1 MKVSD
6 LTVEQLRFIIE
17 EIIDRKLAEYFGA
30 RNESM
35 EIPPEIP
42 PNMSEEMRAQ
52 MMARAAGVADEQL
65 LKELGINTEE

>member
-35 EIPPEIP
+35 EVPPEI
-42 PNMSEEMRAQ
+42 SAEMKAQ
-52 MMARAAGVADEQL
+52 MMARAAGIADEQL
-65 LKELGINTEE
+65 LKELGINTDNTEEQ